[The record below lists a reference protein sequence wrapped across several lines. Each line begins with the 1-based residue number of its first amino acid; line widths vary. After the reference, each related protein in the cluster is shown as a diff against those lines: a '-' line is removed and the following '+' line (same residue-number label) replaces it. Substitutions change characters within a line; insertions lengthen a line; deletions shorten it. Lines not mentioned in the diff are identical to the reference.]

1 MTKGFRYKYLYMTN
15 KYTCMCMDKH
25 ACMDGERDLL
35 NVKYEAIVS
44 EFAPKLVSHVEHCI
58 PYHAIKIKTNP
69 HEKGKGK
76 NKTLLHTQRSD
87 ASMVFYFGWWAL
99 TFHEPP
105 PIRGNI

>member
-1 MTKGFRYKYLYMTN
+1 
-15 KYTCMCMDKH
+15 
-25 ACMDGERDLL
+25 MDGERDLL

-76 NKTLLHTQRSD
+76 NKTLLHTEERCKHD
-87 ASMVFYFGWWAL
+87 VLFWLVGTDL
-99 TFHEPP
+99 P
-105 PIRGNI
+105 